1 MSTLLLLHS
10 VIMVKAEIQSVKIL
24 VVLKNRSQACLLRLN
39 QSDSNDHLKSAVM
52 ELADYMQVQ

>member
-1 MSTLLLLHS
+1 MSSLLLLNS

-24 VVLKNRSQACLLRLN
+24 VVLKDCCQARLLRLN
-39 QSDSNDHLKSAVM
+39 QSYSNDHLISAVM

>member
-1 MSTLLLLHS
+1 MPTLILLHT

-24 VVLKNRSQACLLRLN
+24 IVLKNRCQACLLRLN
-39 QSDSNDHLKSAVM
+39 QSYSNDHLKSAVM